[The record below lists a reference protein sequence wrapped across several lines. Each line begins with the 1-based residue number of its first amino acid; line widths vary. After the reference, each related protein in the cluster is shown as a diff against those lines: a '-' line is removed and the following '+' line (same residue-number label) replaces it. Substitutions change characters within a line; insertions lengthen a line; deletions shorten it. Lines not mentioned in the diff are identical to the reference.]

1 MLLFFFFFLIYTSD
15 AVVLSKLHMLF
26 IPLGWAATTHQMTL
40 QPGVSLRA
48 PAPAQAQP
56 QFIRIRWQPAPTTPP
71 EPGHCSPIMEQKQSS
86 EAAHLLQG
94 HSVKYDTSGGDAS
107 LSFWFFGCWHS
118 ALSEHL
124 LLLLHCGLI
133 QTLQKQRWK
142 HVLVAPCCL
151 LHLRS
156 LLPFL
161 WAAEQLC
168 PNDTSCPPLSETS
181 L

>member
-1 MLLFFFFFLIYTSD
+1 MGSVTFFPSIYTSD

-26 IPLGWAATTHQMTL
+26 IPLGWAATIHQMTL
-40 QPGVSLRA
+40 QPSVSLRA
-48 PAPAQAQP
+48 PAPSKAQP
-56 QFIRIRWQPAPTTPP
+56 QSIRIRWQPVPHAPP
-71 EPGHCSPIMEQKQSS
+71 ETGHCSPIMEQKQSS

-94 HSVKYDTSGGDAS
+94 HSVKYDPSGADTS
-107 LSFWFFGCWHS
+107 LSYWFFGCWQS

-142 HVLVAPCCL
+142 HVLVPSYL

-156 LLPFL
+156 PLHFL
-161 WAAEQLC
+161 WAAEQLW
-168 PNDTSCPPLSETS
+168 PNDTLCSSLSETS
-181 L
+181 V